1 MNFRKICRRMIAV
14 AGILA
19 VTVLPQAVSAAECTQ
34 MQYSCGTD
42 QTVYFM
48 HWSGWHCGPAGDEV
62 VGEDGTGDGN
72 ETDDNNS
79 DYGQQVIDLV
89 NQQRSARGMA
99 ELSGDPELTRLAQLK
114 AEDMAENGYFS
125 HQSPTYGSAF
135 DMMQA
140 AGISY
145 RSAGEN
151 IARGQST
158 PEAVM
163 NSWMNSAGHRENIL
177 STSYTS
183 IGIGCAADSSGRLC
197 WVQLFKG

>member
-1 MNFRKICRRMIAV
+1 
-14 AGILA
+14 
-19 VTVLPQAVSAAECTQ
+19 
-34 MQYSCGTD
+34 
-42 QTVYFM
+42 
-48 HWSGWHCGPAGDEV
+48 
-62 VGEDGTGDGN
+62 
-72 ETDDNNS
+72 
-79 DYGQQVIDLV
+79 
-89 NQQRSARGMA
+89 
-99 ELSGDPELTRLAQLK
+99 
-114 AEDMAENGYFS
+114 
-125 HQSPTYGSAF
+125 
-135 DMMQA
+135 MMQA